1 LAAQTSVA
9 GGRLPILLSLA
20 CFMRRGS
27 TMTAEIVR
35 SAIGHVG
42 VALREPEDFALA
54 WQTGQRRY
62 PWFVWLGLA
71 ATAVLGT
78 TTYGMSM
85 GLGGGGGRMLEC
97 GLLCTLA
104 AGLAWAIPL
113 PALYILNSMSGS
125 RLPVGSTVLAAL
137 VTTSWGGLAMI
148 ASIPINWFFSVAIPF
163 PPFLLLVN
171 LVVFAGVGVAMMD
184 VFGRVMEKLE
194 PERGRLPVWWLLLV
208 GAIGGELFYFFGLFH
223 FVIAQ

>member
-1 LAAQTSVA
+1 
-9 GGRLPILLSLA
+9 
-20 CFMRRGS
+20 
-27 TMTAEIVR
+27 MTAHNVR
-35 SAIGHVG
+35 TAVSRNAIASSAIAHVG
-42 VALREPEDFALA
+42 AALREPEEFALA
-54 WQTGQRRY
+54 WQTDQRRY
-62 PWFVWLGLA
+62 PWFVWLGLL

-85 GLGGGGGRMLEC
+85 GLLGGVGRIIEC

-148 ASIPINWFFSVAIPF
+148 ASIPINWFFTVAIPYS
-163 PPFLLLVN
+163 PFILLVN
-171 LVVFAGVGVAMMD
+171 LIVFAGVGVSMMD

-194 PERGRLPVWWLLLV
+194 PQRGRLPVLWLLLV
-208 GAIGGELFYFFGLFH
+208 GAIGGELFYFFGLFE
-223 FVIAQ
+223 FVVAN